1 MQKLQHKNKLLKT
14 ISVKTY
20 TLIKK
25 IIFFIK
31 KVVFLLF
38 VFEKKIYLYYNSIK
52 QLKLNMLKLY
62 TYS

>member
-25 IIFFIK
+25 NNIVNKKSCVSFIC
-31 KVVFLLF
+31 
-38 VFEKKIYLYYNSIK
+38 I
-52 QLKLNMLKLY
+52 
-62 TYS
+62 

>member
-25 IIFFIK
+25 ITLLIK

-38 VFEKKIYLYYNSIK
+38 VLKKTTVAISID
-52 QLKLNMLKLY
+52 LKKVFIFAILKW
-62 TYS
+62 

>member
-25 IIFFIK
+25 ITLLIK

-38 VFEKKIYLYYNSIK
+38 VFEKKIYL
-52 QLKLNMLKLY
+52 
-62 TYS
+62 